1 MGDKIP
7 EVRLD
12 PFVHWPDTMMIELKG
27 EGLLFTSD
35 MFGSHGASRS
45 IYHDKSPDQFE
56 LRDYYASI
64 LMVYSN
70 MVERALKKVEE
81 LNPRLIAPMSP
92 SQGGSCYSGA
102 LQEMGFLETLI

>member
-1 MGDKIP
+1 M
-7 EVRLD
+7 
-12 PFVHWPDTMMIELKG
+12 TELKG

-81 LNPRLIAPMSP
+81 LSPRLIAPMEPFTGRFLLFWSFT
-92 SQGGSCYSGA
+92 GD
-102 LQEMGFLETLI
+102 GFLGDPYLGIS